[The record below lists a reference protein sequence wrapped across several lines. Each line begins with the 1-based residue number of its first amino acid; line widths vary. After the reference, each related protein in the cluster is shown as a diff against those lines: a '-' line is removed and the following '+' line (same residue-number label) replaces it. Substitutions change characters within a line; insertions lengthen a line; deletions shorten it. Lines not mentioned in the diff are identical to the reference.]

1 MNFYQKTF
9 TTPLGK
15 MTAIA
20 SDTHLLIL
28 DFESGKYVK
37 KNADAFPN
45 LKQENNAILDLLE
58 QELHLY
64 FSGRLQKFS
73 VPIQF
78 TGTEF
83 QQKVWQE
90 LLKIPFGE
98 TISYQEQAN
107 RILSPKAVRAVA
119 NANSR
124 NKISIIVPCHRV
136 IGKNNKLTGYAGGL
150 DKKEF
155 LLNLEKQYLK

>member
-1 MNFYQKTF
+1 MDFYQKLIS
-9 TTPLGK
+9 TPLGK
-15 MTAIA
+15 MKAIA
-20 SDTHLLIL
+20 SEKHLLVL
-28 DFESGKYVK
+28 DFEDSKYLE
-37 KNADAFPN
+37 KNTLIAKN
-45 LKQENNAILDLLE
+45 RTNSILDLLE

-136 IGKNNKLTGYAGGL
+136 IGKNKKLTGYAGGL
-150 DKKEF
+150 DRKEF
-155 LLNLEKQYLK
+155 LLNLEKLKN